1 MAYQWF
7 GLISDALI
15 VSGTL
20 FSGVGVIKDIVGEL
34 IVYQTGLIAA
44 SLAMLYLAFAAE
56 LMSSLQQ
63 TNSRLYGFLLLVAY
77 NL

>member
-7 GLISDALI
+7 GLISGALI

-20 FSGVGVIKDIVGEL
+20 ILGVGVIKDIVGEL

-56 LMSSLQQ
+56 LRSGLQQ
-63 TNSRLYGFLLLVAY
+63 TSSRLYGFLLLVAY